1 MIGLQTR
8 PTAADRPEAGPDPG
22 PVTVAI
28 TGLLAPREF
37 PTAREAGAAAWTI
50 LRAQPIGW
58 CQAEAFREF
67 LCDGL
72 AERLDQFLQRASEV
86 NLAFTMDGEPRL
98 VTITRATA

>member
-8 PTAADRPEAGPDPG
+8 PTAADRPEADPDSR

-28 TGLLAPREF
+28 TGLLAEREF
-37 PTAREAGAAAWTI
+37 PTAREAGTAAWTI

-67 LCDGL
+67 LCKGL
-72 AERLDQFLQRASEV
+72 AERLDQLLQRGPVVA
-86 NLAFTMDGEPRL
+86 LAFTLDGESRL
-98 VTITRATA
+98 VTITRAAS